1 MSIYLD
7 ERNPGKHAPFEDA
20 APDIV
25 EYVRYLEVIAGKS
38 ANTAFSYYC
47 DLRSFSRFM
56 KRRRGLVATDAEFKE
71 IDPKGLDTA
80 FWGSITKE
88 DIYEYLYFLNREC
101 GNKKSSTAR
110 RLASLHGFYDYL
122 VNQVNRLSED
132 PTAAIRPP
140 KQDKVLPKYLTAE
153 QSISLLES
161 TQTQSDFPE
170 RDYCMVVLFL
180 NCGMR
185 LAELVGM
192 DLGDIDLEQRQ
203 IRLFGKGH
211 KERMVYLNDA
221 CMEALQIYLNK
232 RNTMEGLNPK
242 ERAVFI
248 TRRRKERISNRRV
261 EQLVTGAMKAAGL
274 RGFSTHKLRHTAA
287 TLMYQTGNVDILT
300 LKQLLG
306 HSSVGTTKSI
316 RTCRN
321 FRCVQRLSRI
331 RWVKS
336 RRQTWIQHRR
346 RQGRARGNLP
356 ILHRMSLK
364 MMNRAARWRPL
375 RVPRRRVSG
384 WMCRALPIRMNPNE
398 PTRFFKGYSVWILRF
413 KDIPEVLRLY
423 EKNQKL
429 QLGYIDGTTQTER
442 S

>member
-20 APDIV
+20 SPDIV

-56 KRRRGLVATDAEFKE
+56 KRRRGLVAADTDFKE

-80 FWGSITKE
+80 FWGGITKE

-122 VNQVNRLSED
+122 VNQVNRLPSD
-132 PTAAIRPP
+132 PTASIRPP

-185 LAELVGM
+185 LSELVGM

-221 CMEALQIYLNK
+221 CVEALQLYLRK
-232 RNTMEGLNPK
+232 RNALEGLSPK
-242 ERAVFI
+242 EKAVFV
-248 TRRRKERISNRRV
+248 TRLRKERISNRRV
-261 EQLVTGAMKAAGL
+261 EQLITGAMKAAGL
-274 RGFSTHKLRHTAA
+274 KGFSTHKLRHTAA

-306 HSSVGTTKSI
+306 HSSVGTTQIYTHLQEFQVRSAIEENPLGKVSHKK
-316 RTCRN
+316 TTGLDTTEPAAGETTAEN
-321 FRCVQRLSRI
+321 TPAEEEPAEPSGPMEAFEGAAQEGFR
-331 RWVKS
+331 
-336 RRQTWIQHRR
+336 
-346 RQGRARGNLP
+346 AD
-356 ILHRMSLK
+356 
-364 MMNRAARWRPL
+364 
-375 RVPRRRVSG
+375 VSS
-384 WMCRALPIRMNPNE
+384 MTE
-398 PTRFFKGYSVWILRF
+398 
-413 KDIPEVLRLY
+413 E
-423 EKNQKL
+423 
-429 QLGYIDGTTQTER
+429 ER
-442 S
+442 SDTSEDT

>member
-7 ERNPGKHAPFEDA
+7 EKNPGKHKPFEDA
-20 APDIV
+20 SPDIV

-38 ANTAFSYYC
+38 ANTAFNYYC
-47 DLRSFSRFM
+47 DLRNFSKFM
-56 KRRRGLVATDAEFKE
+56 KRRRGLVPDDMEMKD

-80 FWGSITKE
+80 FWGSVSKE
-88 DIYEYLYFLNREC
+88 DIYEYLYFLSREC

-122 VNQVNRLSED
+122 VNQVNRLKQN
-132 PTAAIRPP
+132 PTASIRPP

-153 QSISLLES
+153 QSKDLLEC

-192 DLGDIDLEQRQ
+192 DLEDIDLEQRQ

-221 CMEALQIYLNK
+221 CIEALQLYLKK
-232 RNTMEGLNPK
+232 RNAMEGLNPREK
-242 ERAVFI
+242 AVFL
-248 TRRRKERISNRRV
+248 TRRRKERIGNRRV
-261 EQLVTGAMKAAGL
+261 EQLITGAMKAAGL
-274 RGFSTHKLRHTAA
+274 KGFSTHKLRHTAA

-306 HSSVGTTKSI
+306 HSSVGTTQI
-316 RTCRN
+316 YTHLQE
-321 FRCVQRLSRI
+321 FQV
-331 RWVKS
+331 
-336 RRQTWIQHRR
+336 
-346 RQGRARGNLP
+346 
-356 ILHRMSLK
+356 
-364 MMNRAARWRPL
+364 RAAIEQNPL
-375 RVPRRRVSG
+375 GTVTQKKQSLDTTEAEAGKSSGNNATISSETNDGSEDFTQPMDAFEGAANDGIRVDVS
-384 WMCRALPIRMNPNE
+384 ALSE
-398 PTRFFKGYSVWILRF
+398 PDEPDK
-413 KDIPEVLRLY
+413 
-423 EKNQKL
+423 
-429 QLGYIDGTTQTER
+429 TEQ
-442 S
+442 

>member
-1 MSIYLD
+1 MSIYLN
-7 ERNPGKHAPFEDA
+7 EKNPGKHPPFDDA
-20 APDIV
+20 SPDIV

-47 DLRSFSRFM
+47 DLRGFSRFM
-56 KRRRGLVATDAEFKE
+56 KRRRGLVPADAEMKE

-80 FWGSITKE
+80 FWAEVTKE

-122 VNQVNRLSED
+122 VNQVNKLSAD
-132 PTAAIRPP
+132 PTAAIHPP

-153 QSISLLES
+153 QSIDLLES
-161 TQTQSDFPE
+161 TQSQSDFPE

-192 DLGDIDLEQRQ
+192 DLEDIDLENRQ

-221 CMEALQIYLNK
+221 CVEALQLYLRK
-232 RNTMEGLNPK
+232 RNTMEGLLPK
-242 ERAVFI
+242 EKAVFI

-274 RGFSTHKLRHTAA
+274 KGFSTHKLRHTAA

-306 HSSVGTTKSI
+306 HSSVSTTQI
-316 RTCRN
+316 YTHLQE
-321 FRCVQRLSRI
+321 FQV
-331 RWVKS
+331 
-336 RRQTWIQHRR
+336 
-346 RQGRARGNLP
+346 RAAIEENPLGSVSHKKATLDTTPAETGERGNT
-356 ILHRMSLK
+356 ISLEEE
-364 MMNRAARWRPL
+364 NNDAAQPMEAFTGAAQEGIRSDISEMTAAEPAAP
-375 RVPRRRVSG
+375 VPK
-384 WMCRALPIRMNPNE
+384 E
-398 PTRFFKGYSVWILRF
+398 PCSDKS
-413 KDIPEVLRLY
+413 
-423 EKNQKL
+423 
-429 QLGYIDGTTQTER
+429 
-442 S
+442 

>member
-7 ERNPGKHAPFEDA
+7 EKNPGKHKPFDDA
-20 APDIV
+20 SQDIV
-25 EYVRYLEVIAGKS
+25 EYVRYLEVIA

-47 DLRSFSRFM
+47 DLRGFSRFM
-56 KRRRGLVATDAEFKE
+56 KRRRGLVPDDSEMKD

-80 FWGSITKE
+80 FWATVTKE

-122 VNQVNRLSED
+122 VNQVNRLDAD
-132 PTAAIRPP
+132 PTAAIHPP

-153 QSISLLES
+153 QSIELLES

-192 DLGDIDLEQRQ
+192 NLDDIDLENRQ

-221 CMEALQIYLNK
+221 CIEALQLYLSK
-232 RNTMEGLNPK
+232 RNTMEGLLPQEK
-242 ERAVFI
+242 AVFI

-274 RGFSTHKLRHTAA
+274 KGFSTHKLRHTAA

-306 HSSVGTTKSI
+306 HSSVSTTQI
-316 RTCRN
+316 YTHLQE
-321 FRCVQRLSRI
+321 FQV
-331 RWVKS
+331 
-336 RRQTWIQHRR
+336 
-346 RQGRARGNLP
+346 
-356 ILHRMSLK
+356 
-364 MMNRAARWRPL
+364 RAAIEENPL
-375 RVPRRRVSG
+375 GKLKKPKSEPKVLDTTEQETGESSEKTMPEQEPVPMEAFDG
-384 WMCRALPIRMNPNE
+384 AAKDGIGLDAAALAIAQNADVENRN
-398 PTRFFKGYSVWILRF
+398 
-413 KDIPEVLRLY
+413 D
-423 EKNQKL
+423 
-429 QLGYIDGTTQTER
+429 
-442 S
+442 

>member
-7 ERNPGKHAPFEDA
+7 EKNPGKHKPFDDA
-20 APDIV
+20 SQDIV
-25 EYVRYLEVIAGKS
+25 KYVRYLEVIAGKS

-47 DLRSFSRFM
+47 DLRGFSRFM
-56 KRRRGLVATDAEFKE
+56 KRRRGLVPDDSEMKD

-80 FWGSITKE
+80 FWATVTKE
-88 DIYEYLYFLNREC
+88 DIYEYLYFLSREC

-122 VNQVNRLSED
+122 VNQVNRLDAD
-132 PTAAIRPP
+132 PTAAIHPP

-153 QSISLLES
+153 QSIELLES

-192 DLGDIDLEQRQ
+192 NLDDIDLENRQ

-221 CMEALQIYLNK
+221 CIEALQLYLSK
-232 RNTMEGLNPK
+232 RNTMEGLLPQEK
-242 ERAVFI
+242 AVFI

-274 RGFSTHKLRHTAA
+274 KGFSTHKLRHTAA

-306 HSSVGTTKSI
+306 HSSVSTTQIYTHLQEFQVRAAIEENPLGKLKKPKSAPKVLD
-316 RTCRN
+316 TTE
-321 FRCVQRLSRI
+321 
-331 RWVKS
+331 
-336 RRQTWIQHRR
+336 RQTGESSEKTMPEQEPEPVPMEAFDGAAKDGIGLDAAALAMAQN
-346 RQGRARGNLP
+346 ADVE
-356 ILHRMSLK
+356 
-364 MMNRAARWRPL
+364 NRN
-375 RVPRRRVSG
+375 S
-384 WMCRALPIRMNPNE
+384 
-398 PTRFFKGYSVWILRF
+398 
-413 KDIPEVLRLY
+413 
-423 EKNQKL
+423 
-429 QLGYIDGTTQTER
+429 
-442 S
+442 

>member
-1 MSIYLD
+1 MSIYLN
-7 ERNPGKHAPFEDA
+7 EKSPNKHKPFDDA
-20 APDIV
+20 SPDIV

-56 KRRRGLVATDAEFKE
+56 KRRRGLVAEDTPMQE

-80 FWGSITKE
+80 FWGGISKE
-88 DIYEYLYFLNREC
+88 DIYEYLYFLNQEC

-122 VNQVNRLSED
+122 VNHAGKLEAD

-153 QSISLLES
+153 QSLDLLES
-161 TQTQSDFPE
+161 TQYQSDFPE

-185 LAELVGM
+185 LSELVGM

-221 CMEALQIYLNK
+221 CVEALQLYLAK
-232 RNTMEGLNPK
+232 RGALEGLSPK
-242 ERAVFI
+242 EKAVFV

-274 RGFSTHKLRHTAA
+274 KGFSTHKLRHTAA

-306 HSSVGTTKSI
+306 HSSVGTTQIYTHLQESQ
-316 RTCRN
+316 
-321 FRCVQRLSRI
+321 V
-331 RWVKS
+331 
-336 RRQTWIQHRR
+336 
-346 RQGRARGNLP
+346 
-356 ILHRMSLK
+356 
-364 MMNRAARWRPL
+364 RAAVEANPL
-375 RVPRRRVSG
+375 GKTARRKKNVLAED
-384 WMCRALPIRMNPNE
+384 M
-398 PTRFFKGYSVWILRF
+398 SVA
-413 KDIPEVLRLY
+413 ES
-423 EKNQKL
+423 ESKL
-429 QLGYIDGTTQTER
+429 ENDAGAGETDGTPVDTGMELGLADTLLYTTQEGETSDEKEEAPAGV
-442 S
+442 

>member
-7 ERNPGKHAPFEDA
+7 EKNPGKHKPFEDA

-38 ANTAFSYYC
+38 PNTAFSYYC
-47 DLRSFSRFM
+47 DLRGFSRFM
-56 KRRRGLVATDAEFKE
+56 KRRRGLVPEDAELKD

-80 FWGSITKE
+80 FWGSVTKE
-88 DIYEYLYFLNREC
+88 DVYEYLYFLNREC

-122 VNQVNRLSED
+122 VNQVNKLTED
-132 PTAAIRPP
+132 PTAAIKPP

-153 QSISLLES
+153 QSMELLES

-185 LAELVGM
+185 LSELVGM

-221 CMEALQIYLNK
+221 CVDALQRYLSK
-232 RNTMEGLNPK
+232 RNTLEGLQPK
-242 ERAVFI
+242 EKAVFV

-274 RGFSTHKLRHTAA
+274 KGFSTHKLRHTAA

-306 HSSVGTTKSI
+306 HSSVGTTQLYTHLQEFQVRAAIEENPLGKVERKKTSLDTTEKAGETPQETTEERSNSEESSAEPGGAMPALEGAAKSG
-316 RTCRN
+316 
-321 FRCVQRLSRI
+321 FGLD
-331 RWVKS
+331 
-336 RRQTWIQHRR
+336 
-346 RQGRARGNLP
+346 AA
-356 ILHRMSLK
+356 SLK
-364 MMNRAARWRPL
+364 ESDA
-375 RVPRRRVSG
+375 
-384 WMCRALPIRMNPNE
+384 E
-398 PTRFFKGYSVWILRF
+398 P
-413 KDIPEVLRLY
+413 DAQMPENNADR
-423 EKNQKL
+423 
-429 QLGYIDGTTQTER
+429 
-442 S
+442 

>member
-7 ERNPGKHAPFEDA
+7 EKNPGKHKPFEDA

-38 ANTAFSYYC
+38 PNTAFSYYC
-47 DLRSFSRFM
+47 DLRGFSRFM
-56 KRRRGLVATDAEFKE
+56 KRRRGLVPEDVELKD

-80 FWGSITKE
+80 FWGSVTKE

-122 VNQVNRLSED
+122 VNQVNKLTED
-132 PTAAIRPP
+132 PTAAIKPP

-153 QSISLLES
+153 QSMELLES

-185 LAELVGM
+185 LSELVGM

-221 CMEALQIYLNK
+221 CVDALQRYLSK
-232 RNTMEGLNPK
+232 RNTLEGLQPK
-242 ERAVFI
+242 EKAVFV

-274 RGFSTHKLRHTAA
+274 KGFSTHKLRHTAA

-306 HSSVGTTKSI
+306 HSSVGTTQIYTHLQEFQVRAAIEENPLGKVERKKTSLDTTEKAGETPQETTEERSNSEESSAEPGGAMPALEGAAKSG
-316 RTCRN
+316 
-321 FRCVQRLSRI
+321 FGLD
-331 RWVKS
+331 
-336 RRQTWIQHRR
+336 
-346 RQGRARGNLP
+346 AA
-356 ILHRMSLK
+356 SLK
-364 MMNRAARWRPL
+364 ESDA
-375 RVPRRRVSG
+375 
-384 WMCRALPIRMNPNE
+384 E
-398 PTRFFKGYSVWILRF
+398 P
-413 KDIPEVLRLY
+413 DAQMPENNADR
-423 EKNQKL
+423 
-429 QLGYIDGTTQTER
+429 
-442 S
+442 